1 MKVMFLKGVA
11 MNIFTKKSNKKQIEE
26 LIDSLT
32 MSISLEDPT
41 SENYKLMTENLKIL
55 EEAKSKEDGVSKD
68 ATIGVMSN
76 VGLALLILNYE
87 KIGVITSKAFQLI
100 KVKF

>member
-1 MKVMFLKGVA
+1 
-11 MNIFTKKSNKKQIEE
+11 MNIFTKKKSNKESITE

-32 MSISLEDPT
+32 MSIGLEDPT
-41 SENYKLMTENLKIL
+41 SEDYKLMTENLKTL

-68 ATIGVMSN
+68 TMISVMSN
-76 VGLALLILNYE
+76 IALALLILNYE

-100 KVKF
+100 TKVKI

>member
-1 MKVMFLKGVA
+1 

-41 SENYKLMTENLKIL
+41 SENYKLMTENLKTL
-55 EEAKSKEDGVSKD
+55 EEAKSKEDRVSKD
-68 ATIGVMSN
+68 ATIGVISN

-100 KVKF
+100 TKVKF

>member
-1 MKVMFLKGVA
+1 
-11 MNIFTKKSNKKQIEE
+11 MNIFTKKKSNKELIEE

-41 SENYKLMTENLKIL
+41 SENYKLMTENLKTL
-55 EEAKSKEDGVSKD
+55 EEAKSKEDIVSKD
-68 ATIGVMSN
+68 AMIGVMSN

-100 KVKF
+100 TKVKI